1 MDYNIEELK
10 LNIERLGGI
19 ATSKQLQEAGYT
31 RMMIYDSLM
40 KGLITKESHGSYRW
54 TEQETDPFLILQ
66 RRSERLV
73 FSHLSSLYLQNICAE
88 KPSTLDITVAQGTN
102 ISRVKRDFTNTRI
115 HYCKKDIWDMGRI
128 NIITPGGHEV
138 SVYDIERS
146 ICDMIHDKKRMD
158 EQLFIQTIRT
168 FFKSDMDADKLMN
181 YADLLRVRKDVEVYM
196 QIL

>member
-1 MDYNIEELK
+1 MDYNIEDLK

-31 RMMIYDSLM
+31 RMMIYDSLTN
-40 KGLITKESHGSYRW
+40 GLLTKESHGKYRW
-54 TEQETDPFLILQ
+54 TGQDTDPFLILQ
-66 RRSERLV
+66 RRSEKLV

-88 KPSTLDITVAQGTN
+88 KPDALDITVAQGTN
-102 ISRVKRDFTNTRI
+102 ISRVKRDFSDTRI

-128 NIITPGGHEV
+128 SITTPAGHAV
-138 SVYDIERS
+138 SAYDIERS

-158 EQLFIQTIRT
+158 EKLFIQTIRT
-168 FFKSDMDADKLMN
+168 FFKGEIDTLKLMN
-181 YADLLRVRKDVEVYM
+181 YADLLRVRKDVELYM